1 MVNIASAVGWAS
13 YFALQAV
20 ATYPE
25 YGGYYQFGRYTNSSH
40 SVDPLTSAT
49 FRSSF
54 YHNDSFTLPSLSTPE
69 IVPSASFPEGP
80 SFPSLPFPSLSLPEV
95 SPVFPTVPTASPSS
109 PSLSFPEVTSLSLTI
124 PDHEPSVSVSVS
136 GPQIPPPPTVSSQT
150 PPSLPDIPDSPSAPP
165 PPGAPTETDSL
176 VATSRSSS
184 SQTRSPQTP
193 PWSTSPPSSAATV
206 SVPSTASVSEPP
218 PSQTASSPS
227 TDLSSSAIRSPD
239 LSDSTILSPS
249 LSSATPCTPT
259 PYMKFIQESSTYY
272 WGIYVPSSYGS
283 FSIEMDQGDNWIFD
297 SDHFHPADIVLSNG
311 KVSYTAETAA
321 SGADV
326 CVDDLVSADFG
337 FLASFYAM
345 DVITGSYQAN
355 ATLDTENAGTVFLN
369 ASGFVEIHPTISAFQ
384 DNDTGYGVFE
394 IHVPSNFTPFGISAE
409 SENNWVFVDQYYHF
423 DYDGS
428 SVNGSFSNLANNSI
442 DMSYPLTHA
451 PGGAYNVGFAIRP
464 VDSNQVLKKRA
475 ESDYDATFTFTDPET
490 TMYLSTSVSLTQTAT
505 STPSSTSSS
514 STASASSTDAPTYTI
529 TYEGDRI
536 FIDFSIPSSIM
547 ERGSVSYSTSNED
560 NFEIDSASSGT
571 IPQSSSAASFEITGH
586 EPDNTKPGSVD
597 VYISLAS
604 GSKVK
609 RADSWYYT
617 IKLSATSSS
626 GVIKPSSSE
635 ASAQTTQVLTTTN
648 SDGKT
653 TVVTTV
659 VAKVTSLV
667 SDDDDTLT
675 SIDGS
680 AMTTSKAD
688 PHGETIKTS
697 SSRTSGSTTSSKTAN
712 NAKTTATQAGQTVVT
727 SVNSNGDTTV
737 ITTSLASGVALYL
750 TTDRAENTVLATS
763 YSSGSDGYVTAT
775 TNADGDIVYTTVKEA
790 SATATSNT
798 DESSSGS
805 SNHSRGSSV
814 SPSNGAIVTTDASG
828 HSTTISSR
836 GYKTTIT
843 GTDSKGN
850 TLLVTTSVPAGASA
864 ILTTDANGSQTLTT
878 VTASRGSHSHS
889 AGLSIYSGRGVSKA
903 PSALLGVLTVLFYVL
918 L

>member
-1 MVNIASAVGWAS
+1 
-13 YFALQAV
+13 
-20 ATYPE
+20 
-25 YGGYYQFGRYTNSSH
+25 
-40 SVDPLTSAT
+40 
-49 FRSSF
+49 
-54 YHNDSFTLPSLSTPE
+54 
-69 IVPSASFPEGP
+69 
-80 SFPSLPFPSLSLPEV
+80 
-95 SPVFPTVPTASPSS
+95 
-109 PSLSFPEVTSLSLTI
+109 
-124 PDHEPSVSVSVS
+124 
-136 GPQIPPPPTVSSQT
+136 
-150 PPSLPDIPDSPSAPP
+150 
-165 PPGAPTETDSL
+165 
-176 VATSRSSS
+176 
-184 SQTRSPQTP
+184 
-193 PWSTSPPSSAATV
+193 
-206 SVPSTASVSEPP
+206 
-218 PSQTASSPS
+218 
-227 TDLSSSAIRSPD
+227 
-239 LSDSTILSPS
+239 
-249 LSSATPCTPT
+249 
-259 PYMKFIQESSTYY
+259 MKFIQESSTYY

-283 FSIEMDQGDNWIFD
+283 YSIEMDQGDNWEFD
-297 SDHFHPADIVLSNG
+297 RDDFYPADIALSNG
-311 KVSYTAETAA
+311 KVSYTATTAA
-321 SGADV
+321 SGTDV

-345 DVITGSYQAN
+345 DVITGSYEAN

-369 ASGFVEIHPTISAFQ
+369 ASGFVEIHPTISAYQ

-428 SVNGSFSNLANNSI
+428 SLNGSFSNLANTSI

-464 VDSNQVLKKRA
+464 VDSNQALKKRA
-475 ESDYDATFTFTDPET
+475 ENDYDATFTFTDPDT
-490 TMYLSTSVSLTQTAT
+490 TMYLSTSVSLTHTAT

-529 TYEGDRI
+529 TYEGDKI

-635 ASAQTTQVLTTTN
+635 SSAQTTQILTTTN

-653 TVVTTV
+653 TVLTTV
-659 VAKVTSLV
+659 VAKETSVV
-667 SDDDDTLT
+667 SDDDDDTLT

-680 AMTTSKAD
+680 AMTSSKGD

-697 SSRTSGSTTSSKTAN
+697 SSRTSGSTTSSKTTN

-737 ITTSLASGVALYL
+737 ITTSLASGVALYQ
-750 TTDRAENTVLATS
+750 TTDQKGNTVLATS
-763 YSSGSDGYVTAT
+763 YSSGSDGYITAT
-775 TNADGDIVYTTVKEA
+775 TNADGNIVYTTVKEA
-790 SATATSNT
+790 SATGTSNA
-798 DESSSGS
+798 DGSSSGS
-805 SNHSRGSSV
+805 SNGSSGRSSDNSFDGSSNDSSGSSGSSGSSV

-828 HSTTISSR
+828 HSTTISAT

-850 TLLVTTSVPAGASA
+850 TLLITTSVPAGASA

-878 VTASRGSHSHS
+878 VTASRGSYSNS
-889 AGLSIYSGRGVSKA
+889 AGLSVYSGIAVSKA